1 MQNVEKFKKTLATG
15 DWHRKWSVLKIS
27 AVPSR
32 NIIWTIEKETDK
44 VSDAEICY
52 RNYIYISD
60 LNLPMKMGK
69 EFMLGLMFENT
80 NKYTQLMAHIASLW
94 KVTGRWIKSSYLE
107 LSYLSYTQSLRDVL
121 NSCEDEIVH
130 LRWLNN
136 MSITFYRYQNPC
148 PLCIP
153 TRWTKTITSRYVC
166 SRFWNDTLARNS
178 FSPKRYLHS
187 NYSRCTFISLS
198 TVVCATTNRH
208 IRNRFLWNSNSANV
222 KSQNQVVKGIEDT
235 AGSDFKIMTTLILIL
250 RYKLC

>member
-1 MQNVEKFKKTLATG
+1 MFITYTITRRCIKFMWRRNSSLAMTKQYV
-15 DWHRKWSVLKIS
+15 H
-27 AVPSR
+27 
-32 NIIWTIEKETDK
+32 NI
-44 VSDAEICY
+44 
-52 RNYIYISD
+52 
-60 LNLPMKMGK
+60 LPIPIPTC
-69 EFMLGLMFENT
+69 FL
-80 NKYTQLMAHIASLW
+80 
-94 KVTGRWIKSSYLE
+94 
-107 LSYLSYTQSLRDVL
+107 SLR
-121 NSCEDEIVH
+121 E
-130 LRWLNN
+130 
-136 MSITFYRYQNPC
+136 NPC